1 MTSEWLSCLKHR
13 NRAKKSKNSL
23 SKKGGM
29 LILGQKL
36 LRTIL
41 PLTVEN
47 LQKLS
52 IFSQFLA
59 FFKSLC
65 DFLQSKVELFA
76 VNIMLHTLA
85 KLNGGSSNSLSDD
98 FAQM

>member
-59 FFKSLC
+59 FFQKSLR
-65 DFLQSKVELFA
+65 FSTVKGRIVRSKHHATYPCEA
-76 VNIMLHTLA
+76 
-85 KLNGGSSNSLSDD
+85 
-98 FAQM
+98 